1 MTRKEAAEFARMIPV
16 LAEIHPTHDL
26 AARRRA
32 AFARLRH
39 SDARGHREKPE
50 ASLLQRLADD
60 FDRVFGGE

>member
-32 AFARLRH
+32 AQARLRRP
-39 SDARGHREKPE
+39 DARGYREQPE
-50 ASLLQRLADD
+50 PLLARLAAD
-60 FDRVFGGE
+60 FALVFGGE